1 MTKKFN
7 SRLVEW
13 VNELGQDRLKEM
25 KALEKRILKG
35 SDSIYDE
42 IELSHFIHEF
52 GSDDYKI
59 AKLVFD
65 GIINDLKKLPIKQC
79 PFCQGKMVDNSDAAI
94 LKSYME
100 SFWLS
105 ESMGVY
111 HTRCNAHAWLGNF
124 TWSCYDC
131 ETVETHS
138 PKQTAKV
145 WLNTQEI
152 RKKKIF
158 ASSVFRKFPE
168 VEAMSLEGMA
178 GRGWLIKFND
188 SWYSN
193 YKLKGELVGLWGL
206 SN

>member
-25 KALEKRILKG
+25 KALKKRKA
-35 SDSIYDE
+35 DE
-42 IELSHFIHEF
+42 FDALFAAIDYRNLQTNF
-52 GSDDYKI
+52 GCNDYES
-59 AKLVFD
+59 AKSQFD
-65 GIINDLKKLPIKQC
+65 GQISCFKKVTTKTC
-79 PFCQGKMVDNSDAAI
+79 PFCNGTMVDNSDAII
-94 LKSYME
+94 LKQYMK

-111 HTRCNAHAWLGNF
+111 RARSDVNDWLGNF
-124 TWSCYDC
+124 AWSCYDC
-131 ETVETHS
+131 ETVETHP
-138 PKQTAKV
+138 PKETAKV
-145 WLNTQEI
+145 WLNTPEI

-168 VEAMSLEGMA
+168 VEAMSLEGAA
-178 GRGWLIKFND
+178 GRGWLIKFNE

-193 YKLKGELVGLWGL
+193 YKLKSDLVRLWGL
-206 SN
+206 NK